1 MSGNSFGKLFKI
13 TTFGESHG
21 VGLGVIIDGIPS
33 NIKINEEKIQRALDR
48 RRPGQTS
55 KTGDN
60 KAVTSRNEG
69 DKLEILSG
77 VFEGYSTGT
86 PISINIRNTSQH
98 SSDYGNLATSYR
110 PGHADYTFDEKYGI
124 RDYRG
129 GGRSSGRETCA
140 RVAAGA
146 VAMEVLEEKL
156 SKDFSITAYT
166 LEAAGIP
173 CKSID
178 YSVIEEN
185 SLRAPDLEAA
195 TLMEKK
201 ISEIQKK
208 GDSAGAIIECV
219 IKGVPAGLGEPV
231 FDKIDAELAKAMLSI
246 GAVKGIEFGE
256 GFNSAKMTGS
266 SWNDKM
272 RISDMGEISFE
283 TNHAGGILG
292 GISNGNDIV
301 FRIAVKPVPSIF
313 ISQETINKNKKT
325 IDLTIKGRHDV
336 CLAPRIVPVV
346 EAMAAITILDLLL
359 QQKAI
364 N

>member
-1 MSGNSFGKLFKI
+1 MSGNTFGKLFKI

-21 VGLGVIIDGIPS
+21 VGLGVVIDGTPS
-33 NIKINEEKIQRALDR
+33 NIKIDEEKIQKALDR
-48 RRPGQTS
+48 RRPGQS
-55 KTGDN
+55 AKNGN
-60 KAVTSRNEG
+60 NSSVTSRSEG

-77 VFEGYSTGT
+77 IFEGYSTGT

-140 RVAAGA
+140 RVAAGS
-146 VAMEVLEEKL
+146 VAMQVLEEKL
-156 SKDFSITAYT
+156 GSAFFIKAYT
-166 LEAAGIP
+166 LEAAGIR

-178 YSVIEEN
+178 YYVIEEN
-185 SLRAPDLEAA
+185 ALRAPDLEAA
-195 TLMEKK
+195 ALMDEK
-201 ISEIQKK
+201 ITEIRKQ
-208 GDSAGAIIECV
+208 GDSTGAIIECV
-219 IKGVPAGLGEPV
+219 IEGIPAGLGEPV
-231 FDKIDAELAKAMLSI
+231 FDKLDAELAKAMLSI

-266 SWNDKM
+266 TWNDKM
-272 RISDMGEISFE
+272 RISQDGKVSFE

-292 GISNGNDIV
+292 GISNGNTIV
-301 FRIAVKPVPSIF
+301 FRLAVKPVPSIF
-313 ISQETINKNKKT
+313 ITQQTINKDGEN
-325 IDLTIKGRHDV
+325 IDLAIQGRHDV

-346 EAMAAITILDLLL
+346 EAMAAITILDLFL